1 MDAEVKINYDIRSN
15 TKPNVIVL
23 RNTMHAN
30 VGDIVKVRV
39 RRDLLSLRGS
49 TPEEIIGVDWAY

>member
-1 MDAEVKINYDIRSN
+1 
-15 TKPNVIVL
+15 
-23 RNTMHAN
+23 MHAN

-39 RRDLLSLRGS
+39 SRGMLSLRGS